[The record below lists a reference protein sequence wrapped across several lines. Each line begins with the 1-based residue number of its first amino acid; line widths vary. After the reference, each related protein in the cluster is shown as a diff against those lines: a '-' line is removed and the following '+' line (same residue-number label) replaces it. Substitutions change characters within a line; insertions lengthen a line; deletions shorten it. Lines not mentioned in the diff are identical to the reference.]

1 MTTWF
6 AAFDGKVAEGEWAY
20 LPSNGVVMKER
31 EQRGRG
37 VEERERGDAA
47 IQEGDVEAVRGRSR
61 FKETQEDT
69 YATPSLFLIT
79 QP

>member
-20 LPSNGVVMKER
+20 LPSNGAVMKER

-37 VEERERGDAA
+37 VEERERGT
-47 IQEGDVEAVRGRSR
+47 QPHKRGRCRSCQRCR
-61 FKETQEDT
+61 FKETQED
-69 YATPSLFLIT
+69 PI
-79 QP
+79 